1 MMESIMTFLSTY
13 PEMVYG
19 LSVCLLT
26 FIVLKYL
33 IPTPTRLQKFIT
45 LIVSGISLGILFYFL
60 LDKIEW
66 PMMVLAFLASIG
78 FYEMT
83 IKIIMRKLHITYNDE
98 TNN

>member
-1 MMESIMTFLSTY
+1 MESIVSFLSQY
-13 PEMVYG
+13 PEIVYG
-19 LSVCLLT
+19 LSVCFLT
-26 FIVLKYL
+26 FVILKYL
-33 IPTPTRLQKFIT
+33 IPKPTRVQKFII
-45 LIVSGISLGILFYFL
+45 LVSSGVGLGILFYFL

-83 IKIIMRKLHITYNDE
+83 IKIIMRKLHITYNGE